1 MKRIF
6 TLLAIISCT
15 LLLSAQEASDDI
27 VKVGDK
33 MPDFSLSSEKYGVL
47 KSGKLNNKVLLINI
61 FATWCG
67 PCQLELAE
75 VQKELWPKYKDNP
88 DFVMLTVGREHTD
101 EELTKYNEKKK
112 FSFPLYPDPKR
123 GFTSKFA
130 VKQIPRTYLV
140 DRNGII
146 VYMSIGYKK
155 DAFKDLLKKIEDEL
169 DK

>member
-6 TLLAIISCT
+6 ALLTIIGCT
-15 LLLSAQEASDDI
+15 LFLSAQEASDDI
-27 VKVGDK
+27 VTVGDK
-33 MPDFSLSSEKYGVL
+33 VPEFSLSSEKYGVVN
-47 KSGKLNNKVLLINI
+47 SSEYTNKVLLINI

-75 VQKELWPKYKDNP
+75 IQKELWPKYKDNP

-140 DRNGII
+140 DKNGTI
-146 VYMSIGYKK
+146 VYMSVGYKK
-155 DAFKDLLKKIEDEL
+155 EAFKELLNKIEDEL
-169 DK
+169 NK

>member
-6 TLLAIISCT
+6 ALLTIIGCT
-15 LLLSAQEASDDI
+15 LFLSAQEASNDI
-27 VKVGDK
+27 VTVGDK
-33 MPDFSLSSEKYGVL
+33 MPEFSLSSEKYGVAN
-47 KSGKLNNKVLLINI
+47 SNEYTNKVLLINI

-75 VQKELWPKYKDNP
+75 IQKELWPKYKDNP

-112 FSFPLYPDPKR
+112 FSFPLYPDRKR

-130 VKQIPRTYLV
+130 VKQIPRIYLV
-140 DRNGII
+140 DKYGTI
-146 VYMSIGYKK
+146 VYMSVGYKK
-155 DAFKDLLKKIEDEL
+155 EAFKELLNKIEDEL
-169 DK
+169 NK